1 MPNHSFVTETVLKI
15 IGNLVE
21 STEQGRSP
29 TYSRNTIVTAI
40 VLFGRIR
47 GQQEREQQ

>member
-1 MPNHSFVTETVLKI
+1 MPNHSFVTEIVLKI

-21 STEQGRSP
+21 TTKQGSHP
-29 TYSRNTIVTAI
+29 TYQRNTIVTAL

-47 GQQEREQQ
+47 DQQEHEQQ